1 MSALTSSERHRLRI
15 LTDGTGDSH
24 MLAVLREHPKQALCF
39 LARSE
44 FEILGWSL
52 VRWFKPFCER
62 PRNAHLSVFVAP
74 EWRRYGLGRAL
85 IEEAVQFAVTH
96 GLTAWVYAGGS
107 DQRDFYLR
115 CPSVEHI
122 SDTLSNALNKPSCRK
137 PSPSTKPDPPRSN
150 APLPAPTERQRNPS
164 SPRQA
169 HRTETRQ
176 GGGLED
182 GFRCALPVVW
192 FGCRWV

>member
-1 MSALTSSERHRLRI
+1 MPRHWPARI
-15 LTDGTGDSH
+15 A
-24 MLAVLREHPKQALCF
+24 LAVLREHPKQAPHF

-107 DQRDFYLR
+107 DQRDFYRR

-122 SDTLSNALNKPSCRK
+122 SDTP
-137 PSPSTKPDPPRSN
+137 
-150 APLPAPTERQRNPS
+150 
-164 SPRQA
+164 
-169 HRTETRQ
+169 
-176 GGGLED
+176 
-182 GFRCALPVVW
+182 FRM
-192 FGCRWV
+192 R